1 MTTYQVSLHVFEGPL
16 DLLLRLIEREQLDIT
31 LVSLAVVT
39 DQYLAHIAQ
48 LQNCPAADLAEF
60 LVIAARLLL
69 IKSRVLLPQPEEK
82 RADEESE
89 WADDLV
95 ERLREYKRFKATA
108 VKLREIEEQGQRLFP
123 RMAPPPKVERR
134 LQPGEASLAE
144 LAEAFRRVLTA
155 HPPTPPVDR
164 VVAPIAVSIGECIQR
179 VIERVRLRRRVRFS
193 ALMREARSR
202 LEVIVTFMAVLELIK
217 QQRLRASQDELFG
230 EIYLSARQ
238 PDPHADLPPTDLSEY
253 EPFAPL
259 A

>member
-1 MTTYQVSLHVFEGPL
+1 MTAYQVSLQVFEGPL

-31 LVSLAVVT
+31 LVSLALVT

-48 LQNCPAADLAEF
+48 LQHCSAEDLAEF

-108 VKLREIEEQGQRLFP
+108 ARLREIEEQGCRLFP
-123 RMAPPPKVERR
+123 RLAPPPKVERR
-134 LQPGEASLAE
+134 LQPGEASLSE
-144 LAEAFRRVLTA
+144 LAEAIRRVLAA
-155 HPPTPPVDR
+155 HPPAPVVDR
-164 VVAPIAVSIGECIQR
+164 VVAPIVVSIGECIQR
-179 VIERVRLRRRVRFS
+179 VLEYVRLRRHARFS

-202 LEVIVTFMAVLELIK
+202 LEIIVTFMAVLELLK
-217 QQRLRASQDELFG
+217 QQRLRVTQEELFG

-238 PDPHADLPPTDLSEY
+238 PDMDAELPPVDLSEY
-253 EPFAPL
+253 EPAAPL